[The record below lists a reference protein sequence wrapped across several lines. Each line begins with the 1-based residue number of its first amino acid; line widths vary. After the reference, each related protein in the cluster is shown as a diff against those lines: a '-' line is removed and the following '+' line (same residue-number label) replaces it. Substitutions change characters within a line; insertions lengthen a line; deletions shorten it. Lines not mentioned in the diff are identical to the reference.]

1 MNVTPPG
8 SLPVYRNTELE
19 QAGRLLVH
27 AIAASKFPVKKFS
40 IPQDGTSITFEP
52 FIIKGSRLS
61 DFSSALAQLKSLT
74 LSIRNVKDQGFGQQ
88 ALVQALKSATGLEK
102 ISLQFMWH
110 SEPNIRAHKEDPKG
124 VITLAQGFVNSRL
137 KRITLRRA
145 CMHEQDFYAFLSH
158 HRDSLVYLELSNFR
172 VVAPTNTIFDWLAT
186 ELSLDEIKLTR
197 FFDLNLAEL
206 RKLALRNEE
215 LHHGNGY
222 ERKDDVK
229 EGLRRA
235 AQNAR

>member
-1 MNVTPPG
+1 M
-8 SLPVYRNTELE
+8 
-19 QAGRLLVH
+19 
-27 AIAASKFPVKKFS
+27 
-40 IPQDGTSITFEP
+40 TFEP

-61 DFSSALAQLKSLT
+61 DFSNALAQLKSLT

-110 SEPNIRAHKEDPKG
+110 SEPNIKAHKEDPKG
-124 VITLAQGFVNSRL
+124 VTTLAQGFANSRL

-158 HRDSLVYLELSNFR
+158 HGGSLVYLELSDFR
-172 VVAPTNTIFDWLAT
+172 IVAPANTIFAWLAA

-197 FFDLNLAEL
+197 LFDLKLAEL
-206 RKLALRNEE
+206 RNLALRNEAI
-215 LHHGNGY
+215 HYNNGY
-222 ERKDDVK
+222 ARKEEVK
-229 EGLRRA
+229 KGLRRA
-235 AQNAR
+235 ARTARYVAP